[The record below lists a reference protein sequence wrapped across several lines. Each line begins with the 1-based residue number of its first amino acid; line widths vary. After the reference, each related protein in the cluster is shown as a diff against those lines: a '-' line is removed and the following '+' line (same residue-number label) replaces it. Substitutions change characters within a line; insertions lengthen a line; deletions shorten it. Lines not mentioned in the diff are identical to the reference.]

1 MSTKLCHCRCGPDV
15 VAVASPRQGPEELEY
30 AEEEVETT
38 ETSSSNSSYHE
49 APVGA
54 DHEVVDRT
62 MGASPTRPIL
72 IHRDESAR
80 LHVPSCCQALP
91 TPSASQLTEIVEEIQ
106 ARVSMPVEQ
115 RIPEGIQGLRNLIS
129 WQEARRRF
137 LGQETVCTIK
147 TKSDRKFTEGRRST
161 GISLGN
167 RRFHPYHLSAESK
180 LRRGFR
186 RAERDLS
193 GYESSSESGTSGLS
207 CDSERGDGRYAHAR
221 QSSGAV
227 KADLGA
233 HDGSRGSRS
242 SSRVD

>member
-1 MSTKLCHCRCGPDV
+1 MSTKLYHCRCGPDV
-15 VAVASPRQGPEELEY
+15 VAVASPRQDPEELEY

-38 ETSSSNSSYHE
+38 ESSSSNSSHHE
-49 APVGA
+49 APVSA
-54 DHEVVDRT
+54 DHEVVDRA
-62 MGASPTRPIL
+62 MGASPSIPIL

-106 ARVSMPVEQ
+106 ACVSMPVE
-115 RIPEGIQGLRNLIS
+115 RCIPEGVQGLRGLIS

-137 LGQETVCTIK
+137 LGQEAVRNVK
-147 TKSDRKFTEGRRST
+147 TKSSRQFTEGRRST
-161 GISLGN
+161 GISLVN

-207 CDSERGDGRYAHAR
+207 CNSERGDGCYAHAR

-227 KADLGA
+227 KADCQGNSCTLPN
-233 HDGSRGSRS
+233 
-242 SSRVD
+242 